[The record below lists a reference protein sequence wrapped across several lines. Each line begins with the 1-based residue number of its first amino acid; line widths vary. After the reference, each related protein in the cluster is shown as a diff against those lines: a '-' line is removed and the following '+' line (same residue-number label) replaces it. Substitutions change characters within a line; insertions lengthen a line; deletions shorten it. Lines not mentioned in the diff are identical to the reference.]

1 MTITV
6 PVVRPSENGKTVSV
20 PVLIVGAGV
29 IGTAIAC
36 ELTAR
41 HIPCTLI
48 DDREPGAGATQASA
62 GMLAPYVEAHES
74 GPLLDLGVRS
84 LALYDEWIARVAR
97 DAGLPV
103 EYRRTGTLEIALDA
117 LHADELRALATTSAA
132 DVRTWLDPA
141 NARAEHPAL
150 GAIAGALF
158 TPTHGYVA
166 ARQLTAAHTA
176 AALHRGASLERARV
190 LRIARDADALRVTTS
205 RRTLTAAS
213 VVLAP
218 GAWGSEIAIDGVPP
232 LPLRPVRGQL
242 LHLGWRGAP
251 LGTIVWG
258 PDCYIVPRT
267 DGTLLVGATVEE
279 VGFDE
284 RTTAAGVHD
293 LLGASCDLL
302 PDGSSATF
310 LAAHVGLR
318 PATPDELP
326 LLGPDP
332 RMPGLVHASG
342 HFRNGVLLAPLTARA
357 VVDWIVDGK
366 RDPAFDTLTPDR
378 FGHARC

>member
-1 MTITV
+1 M
-6 PVVRPSENGKTVSV
+6 
-20 PVLIVGAGV
+20 
-29 IGTAIAC
+29 
-36 ELTAR
+36 
-41 HIPCTLI
+41 
-48 DDREPGAGATQASA
+48 
-62 GMLAPYVEAHES
+62 
-74 GPLLDLGVRS
+74 
-84 LALYDEWIARVAR
+84 
-97 DAGLPV
+97 
-103 EYRRTGTLEIALDA
+103 
-117 LHADELRALATTSAA
+117 
-132 DVRTWLDPA
+132 
-141 NARAEHPAL
+141 
-150 GAIAGALF
+150 
-158 TPTHGYVA
+158 
-166 ARQLTAAHTA
+166 
-176 AALHRGASLERARV
+176 
-190 LRIARDADALRVTTS
+190 
-205 RRTLTAAS
+205 
-213 VVLAP
+213 
-218 GAWGSEIAIDGVPP
+218 PP